1 MASRYPDLSREPPTV
16 GIVSR
21 LKTSALLL
29 IISAVGMASAGV
41 YWGVIQYSLTG
52 NWHIAITTA
61 IILVVS
67 PPVLFSFLLPHS
79 SGSIL
84 LERNNMR
91 RWGGGVALLCAAFFL
106 WYVVEVQ
113 YRWWSRQP
121 AAADA
126 GVMLHQVGI
135 WLIGGVIIPGLVLAQ
150 ATSEELLEEAHQKQV
165 VQHYRL
171 QAQADIAHL
180 RAQLLRARQLTLKGF
195 ANLIAEEREE
205 LASALVE
212 LVRGIDGTLD
222 EYTRTIRAV
231 SETML
236 PFEGLADNLALQEY
250 LDYLAES
257 IASANRPVRKRRQR
271 WPIEQEQPGR

>member
-1 MASRYPDLSREPPTV
+1 MASRYPDLTREPPPP
-16 GIVSR
+16 GLIPR
-21 LKTSALLL
+21 PSASTLLL
-29 IISAVGMASAGV
+29 IISIVGMASAGV
-41 YWGVIQYSLTG
+41 YWGVVQYSLTG
-52 NWHIAITTA
+52 NWPIAITTA
-61 IILVVS
+61 IVLVVS
-67 PPVLFSFLLPHS
+67 PPALLSFLLPRS
-79 SGSIL
+79 AGSLL
-84 LERNNMR
+84 LERAHIR
-91 RWGGGVALLCAAFFL
+91 GWGCGVALLCGTFFL
-106 WYVVEVQ
+106 WYVVDVQ

-135 WLIGGVIIPGLVLAQ
+135 WIIGGVIIPGVVLAQ
-150 ATSEELLEEAHQKQV
+150 TTREELLEEAHQEQV

-171 QAQADIAHL
+171 QAQADIAYL

-195 ANLIAEEREE
+195 ANLVAEEREE

-222 EYTRTIRAV
+222 EYSQSLRAV

-236 PFEGLADNLALQEY
+236 PFEGLADNPALQEY

-257 IASANRPVRKRRQR
+257 IASANRPVRKRKQRQPVER
-271 WPIEQEQPGR
+271 GR